1 MKPSNLEAVNRSFEL
16 QAPGFES
23 SEVPFT
29 KETYLEEMISYAAPE
44 KQDVVLEVA
53 AGTCACGRSFAPLV
67 QTVVCL
73 DATLS
78 MLQVGKREA
87 DLHRLHNMVFV
98 KGCAEELPFLDASFD
113 LVFSRLA
120 FHHFTETDVA
130 FSEMARVLKP
140 GGKLIMI
147 DMEAAA
153 EALRDTEDAIE
164 KLRDPSHVRNL
175 SQGEMKALF
184 AAYGLSVIKCE
195 PADIRQ
201 RLKSWLAL
209 TKTPERIQKEITE
222 RMQADINGGGKNGFF
237 PFFKRGGIC
246 FDQRWVMLIGKKSG

>member
-78 MLQVGKREA
+78 MLQVGKR
-87 DLHRLHNMVFV
+87 
-98 KGCAEELPFLDASFD
+98 
-113 LVFSRLA
+113 
-120 FHHFTETDVA
+120 
-130 FSEMARVLKP
+130 
-140 GGKLIMI
+140 
-147 DMEAAA
+147 
-153 EALRDTEDAIE
+153 
-164 KLRDPSHVRNL
+164 
-175 SQGEMKALF
+175 
-184 AAYGLSVIKCE
+184 
-195 PADIRQ
+195 
-201 RLKSWLAL
+201 
-209 TKTPERIQKEITE
+209 
-222 RMQADINGGGKNGFF
+222 GGGSS
-237 PFFKRGGIC
+237 PFAQHGLCEGLRGRAAVFGR
-246 FDQRWVMLIGKKSG
+246 QL